1 MNSSNLNVQNQHTA
15 ILTKERKVTQMAE
28 KKITKQE
35 KENLQFT
42 EKLEN
47 MKQYAKAVDD
57 ILKLVDLTSS
67 TTKTWTVFSK
77 DSLRSYLQN
86 PYAASSQNNLRN
98 LSKFLYT
105 LSFPLRR
112 ITNYFASLPDFS
124 AYKVNLDFSLTEDN
138 NEETLLKDYEDAC
151 RFVRKM
157 NLEMNMFKLLVI
169 AWREGI
175 VYFQP
180 YQDDDG
186 TMLLM
191 PLDSQYCK
199 VSSVGYN
206 NLLHVAFDFS
216 FFNGQNSF
224 YLEVWDPEYKKKYNA
239 YQKDSS
245 LRWQELDTARAFK
258 IDLSDIDLIISPFA
272 SLFEALIDLVDLQ
285 ALMNVK
291 DSLDIYKLL
300 VMKIP
305 TLNSKSPDDFALSLT
320 TAMKF
325 YKKALDTLPEEIG
338 LILSPGMDV
347 DSVSFDKNATTD
359 TNAIS
364 DSYQNVMEQT
374 GVSQI
379 FSSDRLTGAS
389 SVKLSMLADAL
400 MASKGILPQVAAFI
414 NERIKMEYPN
424 TSAYISF
431 IDVTTYTKDERIK
444 TIKDAAALGLPVK
457 QEYMTLLGYNPL
469 ESISSDW
476 IETKLGLAVD
486 RFTHPLVSSY
496 TQSGASD
503 TGGAPEKDDSD
514 LTDSGLETKEKE
526 KNDK

>member
-1 MNSSNLNVQNQHTA
+1 MEENK
-15 ILTKERKVTQMAE
+15 LTKEK
-28 KKITKQE
+28 

-42 EKLEN
+42 EQLEN

-77 DSLRSYLQN
+77 DNLRSYLQN
-86 PYAASSQNNLRN
+86 PYSSSSQNSLRN

-112 ITNYFASLPDFS
+112 IINYFASLPDFS
-124 AYKVNLDFSLTEDN
+124 AYKVNLDFSLVKEN
-138 NEETLLKDYEDAC
+138 NEETLVKDYEDAC
-151 RFVRKM
+151 KLVRRM
-157 NLEMNMFKLLVI
+157 NLEINMFKLLVI

-180 YQDDDG
+180 YQDKDG

-199 VSSVGYN
+199 VGSIGYN

-224 YLEVWDPEYKKKYNA
+224 YLDIWDPEYTKKYDS

-258 IDLSDIDLIISPFA
+258 IDLSDIDLIVSPFA

-291 DSLDIYKLL
+291 DSLDIYKLI

-305 TLNSKSPDDFALSLT
+305 MLNSKSPDDLALNLT

-325 YKKALDTLPEEIG
+325 YKKALETLPEEIG
-338 LILSPGMDV
+338 LIISPGMDV

-364 DSYQNVMEQT
+364 DAYQNVMEET
-374 GVSQI
+374 GISQI
-379 FSSDRLTGAS
+379 FDSSRLTGS
-389 SVKLSMLADAL
+389 TSVKMSMLSDAM
-400 MASKGILPQVAAFI
+400 MATKGIMKQIEAFV
-414 NERIKMEYPN
+414 NERIQMEYPN
-424 TSAYISF
+424 SMAYIKF
-431 IDVTTYTKDERIK
+431 IEVTTYTRDDRITQVEK
-444 TIKDAAALGLPVK
+444 AANAGMPVK
-457 QEYMTLLGYNPL
+457 LEYMTLLGYDPL
-469 ESISSDW
+469 ESMASDW
-476 IETKLGLAVD
+476 LETKLGLAVD
-486 RFTHPLVSSY
+486 KFIHPLVSSH
-496 TQSGASD
+496 TQSSTSD
-503 TGGAPEKDDSD
+503 TGGAPTAEESGKS
-514 LTDSGLETKEKE
+514 LTDDGESSR
-526 KNDK
+526 DKRDSIG

>member
-1 MNSSNLNVQNQHTA
+1 MV
-15 ILTKERKVTQMAE
+15 ER
-28 KKITKQE
+28 KITKDN
-35 KENLQFT
+35 KENIEFT

-57 ILKLVDLTSS
+57 ILKLVDLTSN

-86 PYAASSQNNLRN
+86 PYSSSSQNSLRN
-98 LSKFLYT
+98 LAKFLYT

-112 ITNYFASLPDFS
+112 IINYFASLPDFS
-124 AYKVNLDFSLTEDN
+124 AYKVNLDFSLIEEND
-138 NEETLLKDYEDAC
+138 EETLLQDYEDAC

-157 NLEMNMFKLLVI
+157 NLEINIFKLLII

-186 TMLLM
+186 TMLLI

-199 VSSVGYN
+199 ISSVGYN

-224 YLEVWDPEYKKKYNA
+224 YLDVWDPEYKKKFNA
-239 YQKDSS
+239 YSKDSS

-258 IDLSDIDLIISPFA
+258 IDFSDIDLIISPFA

-285 ALMNVK
+285 SLIAVK

-305 TLNSKSPDDFALSLT
+305 LLNSKSPDDLALSLT
-320 TAMKF
+320 LAQKF
-325 YKKALDTLPEEIG
+325 YAKALECLPEEIG

-347 DSVSFDKNATTD
+347 GSVSFDKNATTD
-359 TNAIS
+359 TNAIT
-364 DSYQNVMEQT
+364 DSYQNLMEQT
-374 GVSQI
+374 GISQI
-379 FSSDRLTGAS
+379 FDSSRLTGAS
-389 SVKLSMLADAL
+389 SVKMSMLADAL
-400 MASKGILPQVAAFI
+400 MATKGIMNQVTAFV
-414 NERIKMEYPN
+414 NERILMEYPN
-424 TSAYISF
+424 SKAYIKF
-431 IDVTTYTKDERIK
+431 IDVTTYTRDDRIAQVEK
-444 TIKDAAALGLPVK
+444 AANAGMPVK
-457 QEYMTLLGYNPL
+457 MEYMTLLGYDPL
-469 ESISSDW
+469 ESMASDW
-476 IETKLGLAVD
+476 LENKLGLAVD
-486 RFTHPLVSSY
+486 KFIHPLISSH
-496 TQSGASD
+496 TQGSASD
-503 TGGAPEKDDSD
+503 TGGAPTAEESGKN
-514 LTDSGLETKEKE
+514 LTDDGEASR
-526 KNDK
+526 DKRDSVG

>member
-1 MNSSNLNVQNQHTA
+1 MEENK
-15 ILTKERKVTQMAE
+15 LTKEK
-28 KKITKQE
+28 

-42 EKLEN
+42 EQLEN

-77 DSLRSYLQN
+77 DNLRSYLQN
-86 PYAASSQNNLRN
+86 PYSSSSQNSLRN

-112 ITNYFASLPDFS
+112 IINYFASLPDFS
-124 AYKVNLDFSLTEDN
+124 AYKVNLDFSLVEEN

-151 RFVRKM
+151 KLVRRM
-157 NLEMNMFKLLVI
+157 NLEINMFKLLVI

-180 YQDDDG
+180 YQDKDG

-199 VSSVGYN
+199 VGSIGYN

-224 YLEVWDPEYKKKYNA
+224 YLDIWDPEYKKKYDS

-258 IDLSDIDLIISPFA
+258 IDLSDIDLIVSPFA

-291 DSLDIYKLL
+291 DSLDIYKLI

-305 TLNSKSPDDFALSLT
+305 MLNSKSPDDLALNLT

-325 YKKALDTLPEEIG
+325 YKKALETLPEEIG

-364 DSYQNVMEQT
+364 DAYQNVMEET
-374 GVSQI
+374 GISQI
-379 FSSDRLTGAS
+379 FDSSRLTGS
-389 SVKLSMLADAL
+389 TSVKMSMLSDAM
-400 MASKGILPQVAAFI
+400 MATKGIMKQIEAFV
-414 NERIKMEYPN
+414 NERIQMEYPN
-424 TSAYISF
+424 SMAYIKF
-431 IDVTTYTKDERIK
+431 IEVTTYTRDDRITQVEK
-444 TIKDAAALGLPVK
+444 AANAGMPVK
-457 QEYMTLLGYNPL
+457 LEYMTLLGYDPL
-469 ESISSDW
+469 ESMASDW
-476 IETKLGLAVD
+476 LETKLGLAVD
-486 RFTHPLVSSY
+486 KFIHPLVSSH
-496 TQSGASD
+496 TQSSTSD
-503 TGGAPEKDDSD
+503 TGGAPTAEESGKS
-514 LTDSGLETKEKE
+514 LTDDGENSR
-526 KNDK
+526 DKRDSIG

>member
-1 MNSSNLNVQNQHTA
+1 MV
-15 ILTKERKVTQMAE
+15 ER
-28 KKITKQE
+28 KITKDN
-35 KENLQFT
+35 KENIEFT

-57 ILKLVDLTSS
+57 ILKLVDLTSN

-86 PYAASSQNNLRN
+86 PYSSSSQNSLRN
-98 LSKFLYT
+98 LAKFLYT

-112 ITNYFASLPDFS
+112 IINYFASLPDFS
-124 AYKVNLDFSLTEDN
+124 AYKVNLDFSLIEEND
-138 NEETLLKDYEDAC
+138 EETLLQDYEYAC

-157 NLEMNMFKLLVI
+157 NLEINIFKLLVI

-186 TMLLM
+186 TMLLI

-199 VSSVGYN
+199 ISSVGYN

-224 YLEVWDPEYKKKYNA
+224 YLDVWDPEYKKKFNA
-239 YQKDSS
+239 YSKDSS

-258 IDLSDIDLIISPFA
+258 IDFSDIDLIISPFA

-285 ALMNVK
+285 SLIAVK

-305 TLNSKSPDDFALSLT
+305 LLNSKSPDDLALSLT
-320 TAMKF
+320 LAQKF
-325 YKKALDTLPEEIG
+325 YAKALECLPEEIG

-347 DSVSFDKNATTD
+347 GSISFDKNATTD
-359 TNAIS
+359 TNAIT
-364 DSYQNVMEQT
+364 DSYQNLMEQT
-374 GVSQI
+374 GISQI
-379 FSSDRLTGAS
+379 FDSSRLTGAS
-389 SVKLSMLADAL
+389 SVKMSMLADAL
-400 MASKGILPQVAAFI
+400 MATKGIMNQVTAFV
-414 NERIKMEYPN
+414 NERILMEYPN
-424 TSAYISF
+424 SKAYIKF
-431 IDVTTYTKDERIK
+431 IDVTTYTRDDRIAQVEK
-444 TIKDAAALGLPVK
+444 AANAGMPVK
-457 QEYMTLLGYNPL
+457 MEYMTLLGYDPL
-469 ESISSDW
+469 ESMASDW
-476 IETKLGLAVD
+476 LENKLGLAVD
-486 RFTHPLVSSY
+486 KFIHPLISSH
-496 TQSGASD
+496 TQSSVSD
-503 TGGAPEKDDSD
+503 TGGAPTAEESGKN
-514 LTDSGLETKEKE
+514 LTDDGEASR
-526 KNDK
+526 DKRDSVG

>member
-1 MNSSNLNVQNQHTA
+1 
-15 ILTKERKVTQMAE
+15 MAE

-35 KENLQFT
+35 KENLQFI

-77 DSLRSYLQN
+77 DNLRSYLQN

-124 AYKVNLDFSLTEDN
+124 AYKVNLDFSLVEEND
-138 NEETLLKDYEDAC
+138 EETLLQDYEDTC
-151 RFVRKM
+151 RFIRKM

-180 YQDDDG
+180 YQDNDG

-224 YLEVWDPEYKKKYNA
+224 YLDVWDPEYKKKYSS
-239 YQKDSS
+239 YQNDST

-258 IDLSDIDLIISPFA
+258 IDLSDVDLIVSPFA

-305 TLNSKSPDDFALSLT
+305 LLNSKSPDDLALSLSL
-320 TAMKF
+320 AKKF
-325 YKKALDTLPEEIG
+325 YNVALETLPPEIG

-364 DSYQNVMEQT
+364 DAYQNIMEET
-374 GVSQI
+374 GISQI
-379 FSSDRLTGAS
+379 FDSSRLTGS
-389 SVKLSMLADAL
+389 TSVKMSMLSDTL
-400 MASKGILPQVAAFI
+400 MATKGILPQVTAFV
-414 NERIKMEYPN
+414 NERIQMEYPN
-424 TSAYISF
+424 SVAYIKF
-431 IDVTTYTKDERIK
+431 IEVTTYTKEDRIK
-444 TIKDAAALGLPVK
+444 TLKDASALGLPVK
-457 QEYMTLLGYNPL
+457 MEYLTLLGYDPL
-469 ESISSDW
+469 ESMASDW
-476 IETKLGLAVD
+476 LENKLGLAID
-486 RFTHPLVSSY
+486 KFIHPLVSSY
-496 TQSGASD
+496 TQSGDSD
-503 TGGAPEKDDSD
+503 TGGAPTKDDGE
-514 LTDSGLETKEKE
+514 LTDEGESTKDSG

>member
-1 MNSSNLNVQNQHTA
+1 MA
-15 ILTKERKVTQMAE
+15 ERK
-28 KKITKQE
+28 ITESE
-35 KENLQFT
+35 KENLEFT

-57 ILKLVDLTSS
+57 ILRLVDLTSS

-86 PYAASSQNNLRN
+86 PYSSSSQSSLRN
-98 LSKFLYT
+98 LAKFLYT

-112 ITNYFASLPDFS
+112 IINYFASLPDFS
-124 AYKVNLDFSLTEDN
+124 AYKVNLDFSLV
-138 NEETLLKDYEDAC
+138 EENDEEALLQDYEDAC
-151 RFVRKM
+151 RFIRKM

-199 VSSVGYN
+199 ISSVGYN
-206 NLLHVAFDFS
+206 NLLHVAYDFS
-216 FFNGQNSF
+216 FFNGQNAF
-224 YLEVWDPEYKKKYNA
+224 YLDVWDPEYKKKFNA
-239 YQKDSS
+239 YNKDSS

-258 IDLSDIDLIISPFA
+258 IDLSDIDLILSPFA

-305 TLNSKSPDDFALSLT
+305 MLDAKSPDNLALSLT
-320 TAMKF
+320 MAMKF
-325 YKKALDTLPEEIG
+325 YQKALDTLPEEVG

-364 DSYQNVMEQT
+364 DAYQNVVEQT
-374 GVSQI
+374 GISQI
-379 FSSDRLTGAS
+379 FDSSRLTGAS
-389 SVKLSMLADAL
+389 SVKMSMLADAL
-400 MASKGILPQVAAFI
+400 MATKGIMKQIEAFV
-414 NERIKMEYPN
+414 NERIQMEYSN
-424 TSAYISF
+424 SMAYIKF
-431 IDVTTYTKDERIK
+431 IEVTTYTKEDRINK
-444 TIKDAAALGLPVK
+444 VKDAAALGLPVK
-457 QEYMTLLGYNPL
+457 MEYLTLLGYDPL
-469 ESISSDW
+469 ESMASDW
-476 IETKLGLAVD
+476 LENKLGLAVD
-486 RFTHPLVSSY
+486 KFMHPLVSSY
-496 TQSGASD
+496 TQSGTSD
-503 TGGAPEKDDSD
+503 TGGAPSKEDGD
-514 LTDSGLETKEKE
+514 LTDDGEASRTKR
-526 KNDK
+526 DTTG

>member
-1 MNSSNLNVQNQHTA
+1 MADKN
-15 ILTKERKVTQMAE
+15 LTKE
-28 KKITKQE
+28 E

-42 EKLEN
+42 EQLEN

-57 ILKLVDLTSS
+57 ILRLVDLTSS

-77 DSLRSYLQN
+77 DNLRSYLQN
-86 PYAASSQNNLRN
+86 PYSSSSQNSLRN

-112 ITNYFASLPDFS
+112 IINYFASLPDFS
-124 AYKVNLDFSLTEDN
+124 AYKVNLDFSLVEEN

-151 RFVRKM
+151 KLVRRM
-157 NLEMNMFKLLVI
+157 NLEINMFKLLVI

-180 YQDDDG
+180 YQDKDG
-186 TMLLM
+186 TMLIM

-199 VSSVGYN
+199 VGSIGYN

-224 YLEVWDPEYKKKYNA
+224 YLDIWDPEYKKKYNS

-258 IDLSDIDLIISPFA
+258 IDLSDIDLIVSPFA

-291 DSLDIYKLL
+291 DSLDIYKLI

-305 TLNSKSPDDFALSLT
+305 MLNSKSPDDLALNLT

-325 YKKALDTLPEEIG
+325 YKKALETLPEEIG

-364 DSYQNVMEQT
+364 DAYQNVMEET
-374 GVSQI
+374 GISQI
-379 FSSDRLTGAS
+379 FDSSRLTGS
-389 SVKLSMLADAL
+389 TSVKMSMLADTM
-400 MASKGILPQVAAFI
+400 MATKGIMKQIEAFV
-414 NERIKMEYPN
+414 NERIQMEYPN
-424 TSAYISF
+424 SMAYIKF
-431 IDVTTYTKDERIK
+431 IEVTTYTKEDRITQVEK
-444 TIKDAAALGLPVK
+444 AANAGMPVK
-457 QEYMTLLGYNPL
+457 LEYMTLLGYDPL
-469 ESISSDW
+469 ESMASDW
-476 IETKLGLAVD
+476 LETKLGLAVD
-486 RFTHPLVSSY
+486 KFIHPLVSSH
-496 TQSGASD
+496 TQSSTSD
-503 TGGAPEKDDSD
+503 TGGAPTAEESGKS
-514 LTDSGLETKEKE
+514 LTDDGENSR
-526 KNDK
+526 DKRDSIG

>member
-1 MNSSNLNVQNQHTA
+1 
-15 ILTKERKVTQMAE
+15 MAE

-35 KENLQFT
+35 KENLQFI

-57 ILKLVDLTSS
+57 ILKLVDLTAS

-77 DSLRSYLQN
+77 DNLRSYLQN
-86 PYAASSQNNLRN
+86 PYAVSSQNNLRN

-169 AWREGI
+169 CWREGI

>member
-1 MNSSNLNVQNQHTA
+1 
-15 ILTKERKVTQMAE
+15 MAE
-28 KKITKQE
+28 KKLTKEE
-35 KENLQFT
+35 KENLQFI

-57 ILKLVDLTSS
+57 ILKLVDLTAS

-77 DSLRSYLQN
+77 DNLRSYLQN

-169 AWREGI
+169 CWREGI

-224 YLEVWDPEYKKKYNA
+224 YLEVWDPEYKKKYNT